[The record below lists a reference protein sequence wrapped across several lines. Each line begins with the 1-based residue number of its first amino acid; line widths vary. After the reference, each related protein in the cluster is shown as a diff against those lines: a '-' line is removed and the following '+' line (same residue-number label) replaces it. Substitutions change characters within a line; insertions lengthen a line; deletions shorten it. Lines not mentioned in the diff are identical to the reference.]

1 MRNLSMRDPSQTTL
15 FECRG
20 VGKSYM
26 VGETRFSALQ
36 SVDLR
41 IDAGEFVAITGPS
54 GSGKSTLLNL
64 LGTLDIPTQ
73 GTLMFRDRDLSEL
86 DDKALAELRNR
97 HIGFVFQN
105 FNLLARA
112 TLLQNVALPLVYAGY
127 RTAERHA
134 RAMELLTQ
142 VGLAAHA
149 RKLPSQLSGGQQQRV
164 AIARALVNRPQ
175 VMLADEPTGNLDRK
189 TGDEIMALMRTL
201 NQDSCVTIVLVTHD
215 PDLSRSAQR
224 VLEFADGSMV
234 SDSAS
239 TLVAP

>member
-1 MRNLSMRDPSQTTL
+1 
-15 FECRG
+15 
-20 VGKSYM
+20 
-26 VGETRFSALQ
+26 
-36 SVDLR
+36 
-41 IDAGEFVAITGPS
+41 
-54 GSGKSTLLNL
+54 L